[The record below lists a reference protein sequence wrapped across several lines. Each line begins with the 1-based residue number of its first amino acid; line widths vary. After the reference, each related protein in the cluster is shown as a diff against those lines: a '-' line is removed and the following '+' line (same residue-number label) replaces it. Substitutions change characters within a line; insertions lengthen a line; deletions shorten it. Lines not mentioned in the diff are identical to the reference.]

1 MSGEKKE
8 SSKHPRLLLYA
19 VQMQCTHT
27 LLQTRFPIKKENT
40 HIQPHC
46 VVYTPLLLS
55 TQHTQHSIPAYGL
68 PSNLSISARLVF
80 VLTTPP
86 TPNAGIILPILAKE
100 LFTQSLSTLAALSAL
115 PTPCLLYRSKP
126 SRCNGVLTSWT
137 AAGVRNCA
145 ALAAPTYCLTF
156 ALMAALSFGET
167 MAGRLKEA
175 KMVMLSRM
183 VKSTKVG
190 SGTGRV
196 DADGLPK
203 SWVKRLSLY
212 KHSARFVVDV
222 ATNFDV
228 PAVVVVEG

>member
-8 SSKHPRLLLYA
+8 SSKHPRLFLYA
-19 VQMQCTHT
+19 MQMQCTHT
-27 LLQTRFPIKKENT
+27 LFRTPLLIKKENI

-46 VVYTPLLLS
+46 AVYTPLLLS
-55 TQHTQHSIPAYGL
+55 TQHTQHSIPSYGL

-115 PTPCLLYRSKP
+115 PTPCLLY
-126 SRCNGVLTSWT
+126 NGVLTSWT

-156 ALMAALSFGET
+156 ALMAASSFGET

-190 SGTGRV
+190 SGTGRA